1 MILAVK
7 NIVLILELGKSLIWI
22 TTHKIITHETSEK
35 LSKKI

>member
-22 TTHKIITHETSEK
+22 TTHKIITHNIHPSE
-35 LSKKI
+35 LYF